1 MQSKKQNKN
10 INRRNFLK
18 IAGTGAA
25 ATGATLIG
33 CSPNT
38 QSNTAGR
45 HLSEVPTD
53 QMTYRIN
60 PHSGDKI
67 SLLGYG
73 CMRWP
78 LRPAADGGEEIDQDA
93 VNELVDYAIAHGVN
107 YFDVAP
113 TYVRGLSE
121 VATGIALKRHP
132 RESFFIA
139 TKLSTH
145 PDNRELRT
153 FEGSVALYK
162 RSFERLQVDYIDY
175 YLLHGMGIGGMEAMN
190 ERLFDNGMLDYLIK
204 EKEAGRIRNLGFSF
218 HGDVAV
224 FDYLLAMDIQW
235 DFCQIQLNY
244 LDWQN
249 ATGWNVNAEYLN
261 GKLIKKNIP
270 AIIMEPLLGG
280 RLARLNSVAQAP
292 LRRIRPDDT
301 PATWAFRYAGTPE
314 NVITVLSG
322 MVYMEHLQENIRTYS
337 PLDPLTPSEYEALE
351 EVTEIM
357 LNDDFIPCTECQ
369 YCMPCPYGINIPA
382 VFAHYNKVVNAQ
394 RMPESAGDPNYRK
407 YRREFLIGYD
417 RSVPKLRQADHCIGC
432 KICTHECPQRIAI
445 PEEMQRIDQFV
456 ETLKQDATI

>member
-33 CSPNT
+33 CLPNT

-162 RSFERLQVDYIDY
+162 RSFERL
-175 YLLHGMGIGGMEAMN
+175 
-190 ERLFDNGMLDYLIK
+190 
-204 EKEAGRIRNLGFSF
+204 
-218 HGDVAV
+218 
-224 FDYLLAMDIQW
+224 
-235 DFCQIQLNY
+235 
-244 LDWQN
+244 
-249 ATGWNVNAEYLN
+249 
-261 GKLIKKNIP
+261 
-270 AIIMEPLLGG
+270 
-280 RLARLNSVAQAP
+280 
-292 LRRIRPDDT
+292 
-301 PATWAFRYAGTPE
+301 
-314 NVITVLSG
+314 
-322 MVYMEHLQENIRTYS
+322 
-337 PLDPLTPSEYEALE
+337 
-351 EVTEIM
+351 
-357 LNDDFIPCTECQ
+357 
-369 YCMPCPYGINIPA
+369 
-382 VFAHYNKVVNAQ
+382 
-394 RMPESAGDPNYRK
+394 
-407 YRREFLIGYD
+407 
-417 RSVPKLRQADHCIGC
+417 
-432 KICTHECPQRIAI
+432 
-445 PEEMQRIDQFV
+445 
-456 ETLKQDATI
+456 